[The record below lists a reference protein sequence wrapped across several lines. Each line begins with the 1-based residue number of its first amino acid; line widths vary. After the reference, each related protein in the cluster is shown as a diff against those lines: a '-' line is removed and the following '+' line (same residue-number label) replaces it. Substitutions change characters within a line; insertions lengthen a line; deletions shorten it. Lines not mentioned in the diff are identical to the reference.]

1 MQRLIRVSTEQA
13 TSLDTDEEQRRRS
26 RQSTLT
32 ESQRQDVERRT
43 THLARLRPVVPAI
56 RTISDAFPSQTI
68 ERVLGKR
75 DRDVALDALT
85 GKGKC

>member
-1 MQRLIRVSTEQA
+1 
-13 TSLDTDEEQRRRS
+13 
-26 RQSTLT
+26 
-32 ESQRQDVERRT
+32 VERRT

-68 ERVLGKR
+68 ERVLGKL